1 MISAAINSNGSD
13 DDDDAKELW
22 LQEEGR
28 GRGASA
34 ICCILPL
41 LDYLVWAGVFFR
53 TIMAAMIYSDDRD
66 IHDNYHDT
74 EQ

>member
-1 MISAAINSNGSD
+1 MTLKSYGY
-13 DDDDAKELW
+13 K
-22 LQEEGR
+22 EEGR

-41 LDYLVWAGVFFR
+41 LDYLVWAGGFFR